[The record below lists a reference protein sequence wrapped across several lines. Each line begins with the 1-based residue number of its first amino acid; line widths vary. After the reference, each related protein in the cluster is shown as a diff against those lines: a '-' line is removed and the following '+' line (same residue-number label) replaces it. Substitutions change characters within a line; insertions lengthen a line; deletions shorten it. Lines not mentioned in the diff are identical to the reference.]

1 MSSEKKD
8 SRKNQAPTLI
18 QCIEKEGKTVADIAN
33 ALGVASTQVYKWN
46 REGIK
51 ETCKHY
57 NNLKSI
63 IPSLQPAEERITAK
77 GKPDGRS
84 NSGVKRKLWF
94 YLKQTYL
101 LLKKSHLKAHYSL
114 KSSSKRNSRRFCAF

>member
-18 QCIEKEGKTVADIAN
+18 QCIEKEGKTVSDIAN

-51 ETCKHY
+51 ASSKHY
-57 NNLKSI
+57 EALKNL
-63 IPSLQPAEERITAK
+63 IPSLEPAEERITAK

-84 NSGVKRKLWF
+84 NSGVK
-94 YLKQTYL
+94 
-101 LLKKSHLKAHYSL
+101 KKTLVLSETDLPSIKE
-114 KSSSKRNSRRFCAF
+114 KSFKSTIFPTIIFKKKKP

>member
-1 MSSEKKD
+1 MSSEEKD

-84 NSGVKRKLWF
+84 NSGVK
-94 YLKQTYL
+94 
-101 LLKKSHLKAHYSL
+101 KKTLVLTETDLPSIKEERSF
-114 KSSSKRNSRRFCAF
+114 KSTLFPKIIFKKK

>member
-1 MSSEKKD
+1 MSSEEKD
-8 SRKNQAPTLI
+8 IKKNQAPTLI
-18 QCIEKEGKTVADIAN
+18 QCIEKEGKTVSDIAN

-51 ETCKHY
+51 ASSKHY
-57 NNLKSI
+57 EALKNL

-84 NSGVKRKLWF
+84 NSGVKKKNLVLSETDMPSIEGKTF
-94 YLKQTYL
+94 KSTLFPKIIFKKKQ
-101 LLKKSHLKAHYSL
+101 S
-114 KSSSKRNSRRFCAF
+114 

>member
-1 MSSEKKD
+1 MSSEEKDIKK
-8 SRKNQAPTLI
+8 SQAPTLI
-18 QCIEKEGKTVADIAN
+18 QCIQKEGKTVSDIAN

-51 ETCKHY
+51 ASSKHY
-57 NNLKSI
+57 EALKNI

-84 NSGVKRKLWF
+84 NSGVKKKNLVLSETDLPSIKEKSF
-94 YLKQTYL
+94 KSTLFPKIIFKKKQ
-101 LLKKSHLKAHYSL
+101 S
-114 KSSSKRNSRRFCAF
+114 

>member
-8 SRKNQAPTLI
+8 SKKNQAPTLI

-57 NNLKSI
+57 NSLKSI

-84 NSGVKRKLWF
+84 NSGVKKKTLVLSETDLPSIKEKSF
-94 YLKQTYL
+94 KSTIFPTIIFKKKQP
-101 LLKKSHLKAHYSL
+101 
-114 KSSSKRNSRRFCAF
+114 

>member
-1 MSSEKKD
+1 MSSEEKD
-8 SRKNQAPTLI
+8 FRKNQAPTLI

-57 NNLKSI
+57 NNLKAI

-84 NSGVKRKLWF
+84 NSGVK
-94 YLKQTYL
+94 
-101 LLKKSHLKAHYSL
+101 KKTLVLTETDLPSIKE
-114 KSSSKRNSRRFCAF
+114 KSFKSTIFPKIIFKKK

>member
-1 MSSEKKD
+1 MISPPYFEFITPKYYIPFLEFTEFMRKAEKKD

-57 NNLKSI
+57 NNLKAM
-63 IPSLQPAEERITAK
+63 IP
-77 GKPDGRS
+77 
-84 NSGVKRKLWF
+84 
-94 YLKQTYL
+94 
-101 LLKKSHLKAHYSL
+101 
-114 KSSSKRNSRRFCAF
+114 

>member
-1 MSSEKKD
+1 MSSEEKD
-8 SRKNQAPTLI
+8 FKKNQAPTLI
-18 QCIEKEGKTVADIAN
+18 QCIEKEGKTVSDIAN

-51 ETCKHY
+51 ASSKHY
-57 NNLKSI
+57 EALKSI

-84 NSGVKRKLWF
+84 NSGVK
-94 YLKQTYL
+94 
-101 LLKKSHLKAHYSL
+101 KKTLVLSETDLPSIKE
-114 KSSSKRNSRRFCAF
+114 KSFKSTLFPKIIFKKK

>member
-1 MSSEKKD
+1 MSTEEKDIKK
-8 SRKNQAPTLI
+8 SQAPTLI
-18 QCIEKEGKTVADIAN
+18 QCIEKEGKTVSDIAN

-51 ETCKHY
+51 ASSKHY
-57 NNLKSI
+57 EALKSI

-84 NSGVKRKLWF
+84 NSGVK
-94 YLKQTYL
+94 
-101 LLKKSHLKAHYSL
+101 KKNLVLTETDMPSIKPE
-114 KSSSKRNSRRFCAF
+114 KSFKSTLFPKIIFKKK

>member
-8 SRKNQAPTLI
+8 SRKSQAPTLI

-51 ETCKHY
+51 ASSKHY
-57 NNLKSI
+57 EALKSI

-84 NSGVKRKLWF
+84 NSGVKKKTLVLSETDLPSIKEKSF
-94 YLKQTYL
+94 KSTIFPTIIFKK
-101 LLKKSHLKAHYSL
+101 KKS
-114 KSSSKRNSRRFCAF
+114 

>member
-84 NSGVKRKLWF
+84 NSGV
-94 YLKQTYL
+94 Q
-101 LLKKSHLKAHYSL
+101 KKTLVLSETDLPSIKDKEKTF
-114 KSSSKRNSRRFCAF
+114 KSTIFPKIIFKKK

>member
-8 SRKNQAPTLI
+8 SKKNQAPTLI

-57 NNLKSI
+57 NNLKAI

-84 NSGVKRKLWF
+84 NSGVKKKNLVLSETDLPSIKEKSF
-94 YLKQTYL
+94 KSTLFPKIIFKKKQ
-101 LLKKSHLKAHYSL
+101 S
-114 KSSSKRNSRRFCAF
+114 

>member
-1 MSSEKKD
+1 MNSEEKD
-8 SRKNQAPTLI
+8 FRKNQVHSLI
-18 QCIEKEGKTVADIAN
+18 QCIKEEGKTVADVAN
-33 ALGVASTQVYKWN
+33 ALGVASTQIYKWN

-84 NSGVKRKLWF
+84 NSGVK
-94 YLKQTYL
+94 
-101 LLKKSHLKAHYSL
+101 KKTLVLSETDMPSIKEKAF
-114 KSSSKRNSRRFCAF
+114 KSTLFPRIIFKKK

>member
-1 MSSEKKD
+1 MSSEEKDIKK
-8 SRKNQAPTLI
+8 SQAPTLI

-51 ETCKHY
+51 ASSKHY
-57 NNLKSI
+57 EALKSI

-84 NSGVKRKLWF
+84 NSGVKKKTLVLSETDLPSIEGKSFKSTLFPRIIFKK
-94 YLKQTYL
+94 KQ
-101 LLKKSHLKAHYSL
+101 S
-114 KSSSKRNSRRFCAF
+114 